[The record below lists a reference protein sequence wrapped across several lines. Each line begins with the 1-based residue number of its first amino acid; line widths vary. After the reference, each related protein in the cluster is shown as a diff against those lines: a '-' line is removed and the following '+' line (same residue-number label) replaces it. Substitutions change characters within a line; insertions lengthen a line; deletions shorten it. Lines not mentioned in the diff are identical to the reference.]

1 MIADKHTVTLV
12 NSRKVMLLFD
22 TFRSEG
28 FRRVRGWGMRA
39 YIKIPLDE
47 WEGEFCPLCV
57 TYVLSACNVCQG
69 AVDVLYS
76 KCTFL
81 LLKQD
86 NKCFHNIAC
95 IFVIPL

>member
-1 MIADKHTVTLV
+1 MV
-12 NSRKVMLLFD
+12 
-22 TFRSEG
+22 G
-28 FRRVRGWGMRA
+28 GWGMRA

-76 KCTFL
+76 QMHVLFVKQVIKCCSDIFL
-81 LLKQD
+81 FLIPRRTVNLLKYIEISPD
-86 NKCFHNIAC
+86 GLPF
-95 IFVIPL
+95 